1 MKMALPLQFTK
12 ELVCGLALLT
22 LAACSTSEEILPG
35 ERIAII
41 DREADLG
48 LEVDNAAN
56 AEGAGLGPALVNSAF
71 PTPGYSDGHAGG
83 HLAVDLPLELAFS
96 LKVGVKAEE
105 GSELAQPVADDNAVY
120 TVMPGGVVTA
130 VSTTTGQIIW
140 QVDIDDST
148 DSTQTST
155 SGGIGIEG
163 NVVFVHGGKNDI
175 LALNSTNGQTLWSES
190 FPQYLLGGPTIA
202 QGVVIVTDVDGRIYA
217 MAASDGA
224 QVWNRIGAGSQ
235 TSMVGVAFPAVIEN
249 EIIFAGGD
257 GELISLSLDQGR
269 FNWGENLSPISL
281 LTALDGISDITAH
294 PVHDGGLVF
303 AVTQSGLLAVYN
315 SRTGRLVWEKQL
327 RGSTMPWLAGK
338 TVFITTLNGHVFALR
353 RSDGTVRWRAEL
365 PGAFDVT
372 EPVSEDAVRYT
383 NPIVAS
389 GIVMIAGENGALH
402 VFDANTGAL
411 AFRLNVRGDVTTAP
425 IVAGKTLYLLNR
437 DGRLSAWR

>member
-1 MKMALPLQFTK
+1 
-12 ELVCGLALLT
+12 
-22 LAACSTSEEILPG
+22 
-35 ERIAII
+35 
-41 DREADLG
+41 
-48 LEVDNAAN
+48 
-56 AEGAGLGPALVNSAF
+56 
-71 PTPGYSDGHAGG
+71 
-83 HLAVDLPLELAFS
+83 
-96 LKVGVKAEE
+96 
-105 GSELAQPVADDNAVY
+105 
-120 TVMPGGVVTA
+120 
-130 VSTTTGQIIW
+130 
-140 QVDIDDST
+140 
-148 DSTQTST
+148 
-155 SGGIGIEG
+155 
-163 NVVFVHGGKNDI
+163 
-175 LALNSTNGQTLWSES
+175 
-190 FPQYLLGGPTIA
+190 
-202 QGVVIVTDVDGRIYA
+202 
-217 MAASDGA
+217 
-224 QVWNRIGAGSQ
+224 
-235 TSMVGVAFPAVIEN
+235 MVGVAFPAVIEN

-269 FNWGENLSPISL
+269 FAGGKLSPISL

-353 RSDGTVRWRAEL
+353 RSDGAVRWRAEL

-389 GIVMIAGENGALH
+389 GMVMIAGENGALH

>member
-1 MKMALPLQFTK
+1 
-12 ELVCGLALLT
+12 
-22 LAACSTSEEILPG
+22 
-35 ERIAII
+35 
-41 DREADLG
+41 
-48 LEVDNAAN
+48 
-56 AEGAGLGPALVNSAF
+56 
-71 PTPGYSDGHAGG
+71 
-83 HLAVDLPLELAFS
+83 
-96 LKVGVKAEE
+96 
-105 GSELAQPVADDNAVY
+105 
-120 TVMPGGVVTA
+120 MPGGVVTA

-140 QVDIDDST
+140 QVDIDDTT
-148 DSTQTST
+148 DTTQTST

-163 NVVFVHGGKNDI
+163 NIVFVHGGKNDM
-175 LALNSTNGQTLWSES
+175 LALNRANGQTLWSES

-202 QGVVIVTDVDGRIYA
+202 QGVVVVTDVDGRIYA

-224 QVWNRIGAGSQ
+224 QLWNRIGAGSQ

-353 RSDGTVRWRAEL
+353 RSDGAVRWRAEL

-389 GIVMIAGENGALH
+389 GMVMIAGENGALH

>member
-1 MKMALPLQFTK
+1 
-12 ELVCGLALLT
+12 
-22 LAACSTSEEILPG
+22 
-35 ERIAII
+35 
-41 DREADLG
+41 
-48 LEVDNAAN
+48 
-56 AEGAGLGPALVNSAF
+56 
-71 PTPGYSDGHAGG
+71 
-83 HLAVDLPLELAFS
+83 
-96 LKVGVKAEE
+96 
-105 GSELAQPVADDNAVY
+105 
-120 TVMPGGVVTA
+120 MPGGVVTA

-148 DSTQTST
+148 DPTQTST
-155 SGGIGIEG
+155 SGGMGSKVIWFLFMAARTISSP
-163 NVVFVHGGKNDI
+163 
-175 LALNSTNGQTLWSES
+175 STAQTARRSGLS

-202 QGVVIVTDVDGRIYA
+202 QGVVVVTDVDGRIYA

-224 QVWNRIGAGSQ
+224 QLWNRIGAGSQ

-353 RSDGTVRWRAEL
+353 RSDGAVRWRAEL

-389 GIVMIAGENGALH
+389 GMVMIAGENGALH